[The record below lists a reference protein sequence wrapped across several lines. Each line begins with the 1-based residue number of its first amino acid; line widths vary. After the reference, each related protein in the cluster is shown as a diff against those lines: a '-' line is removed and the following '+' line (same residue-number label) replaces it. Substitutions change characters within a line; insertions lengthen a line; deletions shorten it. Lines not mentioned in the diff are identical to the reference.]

1 MSAPGNPTI
10 VNNGNDTFTVSWSAA
25 TASGG
30 SGNIYYRV
38 VIVKTDGSY
47 NITTSWQTGR
57 TYTAA
62 IPNSGTFS
70 ITVEAT
76 YNNASSSSA
85 GTLSMLSNTV

>member
-1 MSAPGNPTI
+1 MPGNPTI
-10 VNNGNDTFTVSWSAA
+10 VNNGNDTFTVNWAA
-25 TASGG
+25 ASASGG
-30 SGNIYYRV
+30 SGSIYYRV

-47 NITTSWQTGR
+47 NTTTNWQTGT

-62 IPNSGTFS
+62 IPSSGTFS